1 MTKTGVWFFPD
12 APAADLVDGIVAAEQ
27 AGFDEVWI
35 ADEAVSREPLVLLAA
50 AARLTSTIKLG
61 VGITTPLLR
70 HPGAMAS
77 SIATLDEL
85 TNGRAILGFGVGGS
99 LSLDPFG
106 ITFDKPVALVRDAIR
121 TARDVIE
128 RTPSDR
134 YQPPAHAAPARHV
147 PIFVGAKGEQ
157 LNRLASREADG
168 VFLSGFDHDRLD
180 DAFAWARSVRP
191 IHVALYVSVRYR
203 ADAVPSANT
212 LNGDPASVAAAL
224 IDMVD
229 RYQPETIGLAL
240 VDLDPI
246 ATMMKHAAQTLAIVR
261 AHLSQR

>member
-1 MTKTGVWFFPD
+1 MTRTGVWFFPD
-12 APAADLVDGIVAAEQ
+12 APADDLVDGIITAEQ

-50 AARLTSTIKLG
+50 AARLTTTIKLG
-61 VGITTPLLR
+61 IGITTPLLR

-77 SIATLDEL
+77 SMATLDEL
-85 TNGRAILGFGVGGS
+85 SNGRAILGFGVGGG

-106 ITFDKPVALVRDAIR
+106 ITFEKPVALVRDAIR
-121 TARDVIE
+121 TARAVIE
-128 RTPSDR
+128 GAATDL
-134 YQPPAHAAPARHV
+134 YQPPTHAAPGRHV

-168 VFLSGFDHDRLD
+168 VFFSGFDHDRLD
-180 DAFAWARSVRP
+180 DAFAWARSIRP
-191 IHVALYVSVRYR
+191 IHVALYVSVRFR
-203 ADAVPSANT
+203 PDATPTANS
-212 LNGDPASVAAAL
+212 LAGDPASIASDLAE
-224 IDMVD
+224 MVD

-246 ATMMKHAAQTLAIVR
+246 ATMMNKAVETLHLLQTVLAQ
-261 AHLSQR
+261 